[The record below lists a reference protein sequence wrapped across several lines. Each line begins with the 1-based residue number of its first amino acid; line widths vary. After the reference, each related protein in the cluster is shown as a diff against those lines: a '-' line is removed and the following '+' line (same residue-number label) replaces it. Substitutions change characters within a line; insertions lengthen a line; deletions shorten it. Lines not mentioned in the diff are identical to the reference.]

1 MIAYLSGPIENAEND
16 GANWRESITPW
27 LKDEIKHDV
36 FNPVLATRK
45 IISNL
50 TNTQFREMKDTNPK
64 KYKNLIRQIID
75 LDIKAVVGETDY
87 LIVNW
92 NKSVFR
98 GGGTHG
104 EITLAYYLKKPIYLV
119 NHVPLDDLSSWRG
132 KAFNF
137 IVYGMILFTSME
149 FSPLV

>member
-50 TNTQFREMKDTNPK
+50 TNTQFREMKDTSPK
-64 KYKNLIRQIID
+64 KYKNLIRQGTDSKYSPSTTIIFHF
-75 LDIKAVVGETDY
+75 LCKNVPTI
-87 LIVNW
+87 
-92 NKSVFR
+92 F
-98 GGGTHG
+98 
-104 EITLAYYLKKPIYLV
+104 YY
-119 NHVPLDDLSSWRG
+119 
-132 KAFNF
+132 
-137 IVYGMILFTSME
+137 
-149 FSPLV
+149 

>member
-50 TNTQFREMKDTNPK
+50 TNTQFREMKDTNPT

-75 LDIKAVVGETDY
+75 IDIKAVVEETDY
-87 LIVNW
+87 LIVDW

-104 EITLAYYLKKPIYLV
+104 EITLAYYLKKPIYLI
-119 NHVPLDDLSSWRG
+119 NHVPIDDLSSW
-132 KAFNF
+132 
-137 IVYGMILFTSME
+137 I
-149 FSPLV
+149 FSCSTEVFDSFDDLKIYLSSLYK

>member
-75 LDIKAVVGETDY
+75 IDIKAVVGETDY

-104 EITLAYYLKKPIYLV
+104 EITLAYYIKKPIYLV
-119 NHVPLDDLSSWRG
+119 NHVPLDDLSSWISSCATEVFDSFDDM
-132 KAFNF
+132 K
-137 IVYGMILFTSME
+137 IHLLSKYK
-149 FSPLV
+149 

>member
-75 LDIKAVVGETDY
+75 IDIKAVVGETDY

-104 EITLAYYLKKPIYLV
+104 EITMAYYLKKPIYLV
-119 NHVPLDDLSSWRG
+119 NHVPLDDLSSWISSCATEVFDSFDDM
-132 KAFNF
+132 K
-137 IVYGMILFTSME
+137 IHLLSTYK
-149 FSPLV
+149 

>member
-75 LDIKAVVGETDY
+75 IDIKAVVEKTDY
-87 LIVNW
+87 LIVDW

-119 NHVPLDDLSSWRG
+119 NHVPLDDLSSWISSCATEVFDSFDDM
-132 KAFNF
+132 K
-137 IVYGMILFTSME
+137 IHLLSEYK
-149 FSPLV
+149 